1 MVETATRSDKITSVL
16 DTIKTL
22 NVLEVVQ
29 LVKAME
35 EDFGVSAAPMAGA
48 VMMAP
53 GGGAGAATAEPK
65 EEKTKFDVILKD
77 GGAKKIQVIKEVRA
91 ITNLGLKEAKDLV
104 DGAPKP
110 IKEGV
115 PKEEADKIK
124 EKIEAA
130 GGVIEIK

>member
-1 MVETATRSDKITSVL
+1 MAETATRSDKVTQVL
-16 DTIKTL
+16 DTVKTL
-22 NVLEVVQ
+22 NVLELVE

-53 GGGAGAATAEPK
+53 GAGAGAAAEPK
-65 EEKTKFDVILKD
+65 EEKTRFDVILKD

-91 ITNLGLKEAKDLV
+91 VTNLGLKEAKDLV

-110 IKEGV
+110 LKEGIS
-115 PKEEADKIK
+115 KEEADKIK

-130 GGVIEIK
+130 GGVVEIK

>member
-1 MVETATRSDKITSVL
+1 MVETATRSEKISSVL

-35 EDFGVSAAPMAGA
+35 EDFGVSAAPVGGGM
-48 VMMAP
+48 MMAP
-53 GGGAGAATAEPK
+53 GAGGGAAAAEPK

-124 EKIEAA
+124 EKVEAA
-130 GGVIEIK
+130 GGVVEIK

>member
-1 MVETATRSDKITSVL
+1 MSEKVTQVL
-16 DTIKTL
+16 DTIKGLT
-22 NVLEVVQ
+22 VLEVVD

-35 EDFGVSAAPMAGA
+35 EAFGVSAAPMAGA

-65 EEKTKFDVILKD
+65 EEKTRFDVILKD

-110 IKEGV
+110 VLEKVAKDAAEKAKAALEG
-115 PKEEADKIK
+115 
-124 EKIEAA
+124 A
-130 GGVIEIK
+130 GATVTLK